1 VNLRCL
7 VHNYLRI
14 QPLPIWNPPQ
24 QVLHKDF
31 RSLSIKCP
39 SGLKNSRTNVKFFVT
54 LKFFARLNFSI
65 VSGFIRA
72 PVECLSRNSF
82 QSANNSSGEVMIL
95 TSFFRSE
102 IPLMFP
108 PSFSGLILW
117 N

>member
-1 VNLRCL
+1 
-7 VHNYLRI
+7 
-14 QPLPIWNPPQ
+14 
-24 QVLHKDF
+24 
-31 RSLSIKCP
+31 
-39 SGLKNSRTNVKFFVT
+39 
-54 LKFFARLNFSI
+54 